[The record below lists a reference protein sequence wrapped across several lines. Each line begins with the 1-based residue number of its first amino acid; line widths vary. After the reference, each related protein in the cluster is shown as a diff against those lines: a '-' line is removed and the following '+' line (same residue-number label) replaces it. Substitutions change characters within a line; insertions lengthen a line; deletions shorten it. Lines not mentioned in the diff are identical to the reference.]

1 MSKNVE
7 LYLNIDNKESFS
19 NVSNNSDSNDK
30 NLETEEEKR
39 ARISLQNALKSN
51 NNEYVFEKINSK
63 ISSFCS
69 KLKILQDYSLCLG
82 SKLDNN
88 QKGGDIEKI
97 ILETGDEISE
107 AFFLIEIVKNFEYD
121 NKNQKIQNIKQA
133 NNLEDKCNTYKEKFD
148 NLTNEIKNQNLNLI
162 KQARNSRRFSYASD
176 FSGDIH
182 LNNES
187 PNKNNNNN
195 NNQYN
200 NSPEFDSDRNISESI
215 EIKKKQN
222 EAIKKAA
229 RRMERSLSRRQTIAK
244 MNSNNIEN
252 NNNDDD
258 NMEIFNIDNNY
269 KKMNELQESES
280 KDLTNFSLNKKDSKI
295 FHDMEKRV
303 FIALEG
309 QNQSFIQKYWI
320 LIIILLVLIFFVFY
334 FVFVRSKK

>member
-7 LYLNIDNKESFS
+7 LYLNVDNKESFS
-19 NVSNNSDSNDK
+19 VESNHSDSND
-30 NLETEEEKR
+30 NEFETEEEKKD
-39 ARISLQNALKSN
+39 RISIQNALKSKN
-51 NNEYVFEKINSK
+51 YERVFEKINSK

-82 SKLDNN
+82 SKLDNK
-88 QKGGDIEKI
+88 QKGEDIEKI
-97 ILETGDEISE
+97 ILETGDEISQT
-107 AFFLIEIVKNFEYD
+107 FDLIEIVKNYKFND
-121 NKNQKIQNIKQA
+121 KNQKIQNIKQA
-133 NNLEDKCNTYKEKFD
+133 NSLEDKCNTYKEKFD
-148 NLTNEIKNQNLNLI
+148 NLTNEIKKQNLNLI
-162 KQARNSRRFSYASD
+162 KQARNTKRYSNFSD
-176 FSGDIH
+176 FSGEIH
-182 LNNES
+182 LDNDS
-187 PNKNNNNN
+187 PKKNNND
-195 NNQYN
+195 QN
-200 NSPEFDSDRNISESI
+200 NSFDYDSDKNILESI
-215 EIKKKQN
+215 ELKKKQN
-222 EAIKKAA
+222 EAINKIA
-229 RRMERSLSRRQTIAK
+229 RKMERSLSRRQTIAK

-280 KDLTNFSLNKKDSKI
+280 KDLTNFSLNKKDSTI

-309 QNQSFIQKYWI
+309 QNQSFIKKYWI